1 MRCGNLLSKVGT
13 TFVVLGEANQS
24 GKALDEGTII
34 CLENRSVVGAIE
46 EVRQSPIFDPKRC
59 ILQVL
64 VVFCVSCIS
73 GAQLCPPIDEDDVL
87 LAHLP
92 WDRSLDRLST
102 RTTLCDSDASWM
114 MIATMA

>member
-46 EVRQSPIFDPKRC
+46 EVRRPFSCAAVHSPGG
-59 ILQVL
+59 
-64 VVFCVSCIS
+64 VFCPYFSI
-73 GAQLCPPIDEDDVL
+73 PIVL
-87 LAHLP
+87 A
-92 WDRSLDRLST
+92 DG
-102 RTTLCDSDASWM
+102 
-114 MIATMA
+114 